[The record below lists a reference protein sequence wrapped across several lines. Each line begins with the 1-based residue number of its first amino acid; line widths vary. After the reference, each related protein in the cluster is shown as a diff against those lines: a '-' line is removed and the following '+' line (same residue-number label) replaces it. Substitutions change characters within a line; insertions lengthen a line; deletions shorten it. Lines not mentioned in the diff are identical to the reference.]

1 MKMCLKVRIGLLA
14 LAMTTTVGHSQTCTV
29 NWNDG
34 HQRIDGFGGAV
45 VFLNPA
51 SMDPVTDANMDTLF
65 NSANANQLGLS
76 LLRVRIAPDN
86 TWANALSDGKKAVA
100 RGGRILATPWTPP
113 ASMKSNGN
121 TIGGSLLA
129 AQYANYA
136 AYLNGFAAYMAT
148 NGAPLAAISVQ
159 NEPDATVNYESCSW
173 TATQFQTFFHNNAAA
188 ITNAP
193 VMMPES
199 ESYNTSFSEP
209 TLNDPVAVT
218 NVTFIGG
225 HLYGNGNAGVTVVDY
240 PNAHNKGKPTWMT
253 EFLVNDQT
261 IGTAITTAQQIH
273 NCLTTG
279 NMSAYIWWKCLGDAN
294 GLVNASGVPQKR
306 GFVMA
311 QWSRF
316 VRPAYYRIGAT
327 NTGTALISAYKDT
340 NSPNFA
346 IVAINT
352 NASAAISQ
360 TFNLTNFPTVSS
372 VTPWITSAT
381 LSLSNQT
388 PVTVNNASFTY
399 TLPALSVVTF
409 VGQAA
414 VPVTTTVG
422 LTTSSNPSTY
432 GNAVTFTATV
442 RTNGVAVGGI
452 SGETVT
458 FYDGAVPLGTGTV
471 NGSGQAAYTTSATQ
485 LSAVTHSIT
494 AGYGGDAVYAGST
507 NSPALSQT
515 VNKATLTA
523 GLTGTVSKPYDGT
536 TTATLAAGNYTLSG
550 VVSGDTVTLNNPTSG
565 TYDTRNQGTGKT
577 VTVTGL
583 AISGVS
589 ATNYTLSSTSAS
601 AAVGAINKTNITVTA
616 AANGKPYD
624 GTASAAATPTI
635 TSGSVQSGDTA
646 GFVET
651 YDTRNQGTGK
661 TLTPSGSV
669 TDGNS
674 GNNYNYSFV
683 TSANGTINA
692 ATLTYT
698 ANPANMIYGSAV
710 PGLSGSVGGFVG
722 GDTQAS
728 ATTGT
733 LAFTTPATS
742 SSSVGLYA
750 INGSGLTANNGNYT
764 FVQAGVN
771 ATALSILPLVT
782 PVFVGPG
789 ISADS
794 GGWQLSFSAQAG
806 QSYQVLA
813 TGDLTLPVSQWT
825 VLTNGIFGAGT
836 VTITDSSATNLQRFY
851 QIVSP

>member
-1 MKMCLKVRIGLLA
+1 
-14 LAMTTTVGHSQTCTV
+14 
-29 NWNDG
+29 
-34 HQRIDGFGGAV
+34 
-45 VFLNPA
+45 
-51 SMDPVTDANMDTLF
+51 
-65 NSANANQLGLS
+65 
-76 LLRVRIAPDN
+76 
-86 TWANALSDGKKAVA
+86 
-100 RGGRILATPWTPP
+100 
-113 ASMKSNGN
+113 
-121 TIGGSLLA
+121 
-129 AQYANYA
+129 
-136 AYLNGFAAYMAT
+136 
-148 NGAPLAAISVQ
+148 
-159 NEPDATVNYESCSW
+159 
-173 TATQFQTFFHNNAAA
+173 
-188 ITNAP
+188 
-193 VMMPES
+193 
-199 ESYNTSFSEP
+199 
-209 TLNDPVAVT
+209 
-218 NVTFIGG
+218 
-225 HLYGNGNAGVTVVDY
+225 
-240 PNAHNKGKPTWMT
+240 
-253 EFLVNDQT
+253 
-261 IGTAITTAQQIH
+261 
-273 NCLTTG
+273 
-279 NMSAYIWWKCLGDAN
+279 
-294 GLVNASGVPQKR
+294 
-306 GFVMA
+306 
-311 QWSRF
+311 
-316 VRPAYYRIGAT
+316 
-327 NTGTALISAYKDT
+327 
-340 NSPNFA
+340 
-346 IVAINT
+346 
-352 NASAAISQ
+352 
-360 TFNLTNFPTVSS
+360 